1 MTQDVVME
9 IMLEAIML
17 AFKLA
22 LPVLLMAMIVGLV
35 IAILQAATQIHE
47 QTISFAPKAV
57 AVGLTLF
64 FMAPWMT
71 NEIIDF
77 IDFIFEK
84 MAATPIT

>member
-1 MTQDVVME
+1 MTQDVVMSIMRE
-9 IMLEAIML
+9 VIMLT
-17 AFKLA
+17 FKLA
-22 LPVLLMAMIVGLV
+22 LPVLLVAMIVGLV

-64 FMAPWMT
+64 FLAPWMT

-77 IDFIFEK
+77 VNFIFET
-84 MAATPIT
+84 MSATPIS

>member
-1 MTQDVVME
+1 MTQDVVMS
-9 IMLEAIML
+9 IFREAIML

-22 LPVLLMAMIVGLV
+22 LPVLLVAMIVGLV

-57 AVGLTLF
+57 AVGLVLF
-64 FMAPWMT
+64 FLAPWMT

-77 IDFIFEK
+77 IDFIFET

>member
-1 MTQDVVME
+1 MTQDTVME
-9 IMLEAIML
+9 IFREAIML

-22 LPVLLMAMIVGLV
+22 LPVLLVAMIVGLV

-64 FMAPWMT
+64 FLAPWMT

-77 IDFIFEK
+77 ISFIFDK
-84 MAATPIT
+84 IAGTVIT

>member
-1 MTQDVVME
+1 ME
-9 IMLEAIML
+9 IFRAAVML

-22 LPVLLMAMIVGLV
+22 LPVLLVAMIVGLV

-64 FMAPWMT
+64 FLAPWMT
-71 NEIIDF
+71 KEIIDF
-77 IDFIFEK
+77 ISFIFDK
-84 MAATPIT
+84 IAGTAIT

>member
-9 IMLEAIML
+9 IFREAIML

-22 LPVLLMAMIVGLV
+22 LPVLLVAMIVGLV

-47 QTISFAPKAV
+47 QTISFAPKAI

-64 FMAPWMT
+64 FMAPWMI
-71 NEIIDF
+71 NEILDF
-77 IDFIFEK
+77 VNFIFEK
-84 MAATPIT
+84 MAQVPIT

>member
-1 MTQDVVME
+1 MTQDLVME
-9 IMLEAIML
+9 IFREAIML

-22 LPVLLMAMIVGLV
+22 LPVLLVAMIVGLV

-64 FMAPWMT
+64 FLAPWMT
-71 NEIIDF
+71 NECIDF
-77 IDFIFEK
+77 VNFILEK
-84 MAATPIT
+84 MAQIPIT

>member
-9 IMLEAIML
+9 IFREAIML
-17 AFKLA
+17 TFKLA
-22 LPVLLMAMIVGLV
+22 LPILLVAMIVGLV

-47 QTISFAPKAV
+47 QTISFAPKAI

-71 NEIIDF
+71 NEILDF
-77 IDFIFEK
+77 VNFIFEK
-84 MAATPIT
+84 MAQTPIT

>member
-1 MTQDVVME
+1 ME
-9 IMLEAIML
+9 IFREAIML
-17 AFKLA
+17 TFKLA
-22 LPVLLMAMIVGLV
+22 LPILLVAMIVGLV

-71 NEIIDF
+71 NEILDF
-77 IDFIFEK
+77 VNFIFEK
-84 MAATPIT
+84 MAQTPIT

>member
-1 MTQDVVME
+1 MTQDIVMGIFRE
-9 IMLEAIML
+9 TIML

-22 LPVLLMAMIVGLV
+22 LPVLLVAMIVGLV

-64 FMAPWMT
+64 FLAPWMT
-71 NEIIDF
+71 NEVIDF
-77 IDFIFEK
+77 INFIFDT
-84 MAATPIT
+84 MSGTPLS

>member
-1 MTQDVVME
+1 MSIMREV
-9 IMLEAIML
+9 IMLT
-17 AFKLA
+17 FKLA
-22 LPVLLMAMIVGLV
+22 LPVLLVAMIVGLV

-64 FMAPWMT
+64 FLGPWMT

-77 IDFIFEK
+77 INFIFET
-84 MAATPIT
+84 MSATPIS

>member
-9 IMLEAIML
+9 IFREAIML
-17 AFKLA
+17 TFKLS
-22 LPVLLMAMIVGLV
+22 LPILLVAMIVGLV

-64 FMAPWMT
+64 IMAPWMT
-71 NEIIDF
+71 NEILDF
-77 IDFIFEK
+77 VNFIFEK
-84 MAATPIT
+84 MAQTPIT

>member
-1 MTQDVVME
+1 MTQDIVMSIMRE
-9 IMLEAIML
+9 VIMLT
-17 AFKLA
+17 FKLA
-22 LPVLLMAMIVGLV
+22 LPVLLVAMIVGLV

-57 AVGLTLF
+57 AVGLVLF

-77 IDFIFEK
+77 INFIFET
-84 MAATPIT
+84 MSATPIS

>member
-1 MTQDVVME
+1 MTQDAVME
-9 IMLEAIML
+9 IFREAIML

-22 LPVLLMAMIVGLV
+22 LPVLLVAMIVGLV

-57 AVGLTLF
+57 AVG
-64 FMAPWMT
+64 PWMT

-77 IDFIFEK
+77 VNFIFDRI
-84 MAATPIT
+84 AGTPIT

>member
-1 MTQDVVME
+1 MS
-9 IMLEAIML
+9 IFREAIML

-22 LPVLLMAMIVGLV
+22 LPVLLTAMIVGLV

-47 QTISFAPKAV
+47 QTISFAPKAI
-57 AVGLTLF
+57 AVGLVLF

-77 IDFIFEK
+77 FNFVFEQIS
-84 MAATPIT
+84 TIPIT

>member
-9 IMLEAIML
+9 IFREAIML

-22 LPVLLMAMIVGLV
+22 LPVLLVAMIVGLV

-64 FMAPWMT
+64 FLAPWMT
-71 NEIIDF
+71 NECIDF
-77 IDFIFEK
+77 VSFIFEK
-84 MAATPIT
+84 MAQIPIT

>member
-1 MTQDVVME
+1 
-9 IMLEAIML
+9 ML

-22 LPVLLMAMIVGLV
+22 LPVLLVAMIVGLV

-77 IDFIFEK
+77 INYIFEM
-84 MAATPIT
+84 MAGTPIT

>member
-1 MTQDVVME
+1 MTQDTVME
-9 IMLEAIML
+9 IFREAIML

-22 LPVLLMAMIVGLV
+22 LPVLLVAMIVGLV

-64 FMAPWMT
+64 FLGPWMT

-77 IDFIFEK
+77 FNFIFDK
-84 MAATPIT
+84 LAGTPII

>member
-1 MTQDVVME
+1 
-9 IMLEAIML
+9 ML

-22 LPVLLMAMIVGLV
+22 LPVLLVAMIVGLV

-64 FMAPWMT
+64 FMAPWVT

-77 IDFIFEK
+77 VNYIFEM
-84 MAATPIT
+84 MAGTPIT

>member
-1 MTQDVVME
+1 
-9 IMLEAIML
+9 ML

-22 LPVLLMAMIVGLV
+22 LPVLIVAMIVGLV

-64 FMAPWMT
+64 FLAPWMT
-71 NEIIDF
+71 NECIDF
-77 IDFIFEK
+77 VKFIFEK
-84 MAATPIT
+84 ISEIPIT

>member
-1 MTQDVVME
+1 MTQDVVMGIFRE
-9 IMLEAIML
+9 VIML

-22 LPVLLMAMIVGLV
+22 LPVLLVAMIVGLV

-57 AVGLTLF
+57 AVGLVIF
-64 FMAPWMT
+64 FLAPWMT

-77 IDFIFEK
+77 INFIFET

>member
-1 MTQDVVME
+1 MTQDDVME
-9 IMLEAIML
+9 IFREAIML
-17 AFKLA
+17 TFKLA
-22 LPVLLMAMIVGLV
+22 LPILLVAMIVGLV

-64 FMAPWMT
+64 IMAPWMT
-71 NEIIDF
+71 NEILDF
-77 IDFIFEK
+77 VNFVFEK

>member
-1 MTQDVVME
+1 MTQDVVMSIMRE
-9 IMLEAIML
+9 VIMLT
-17 AFKLA
+17 FKLA
-22 LPVLLMAMIVGLV
+22 LPVLLVAMIVGLV

-64 FMAPWMT
+64 FLAPWMT

-77 IDFIFEK
+77 VDFIFET
-84 MAATPIT
+84 MSATPIS